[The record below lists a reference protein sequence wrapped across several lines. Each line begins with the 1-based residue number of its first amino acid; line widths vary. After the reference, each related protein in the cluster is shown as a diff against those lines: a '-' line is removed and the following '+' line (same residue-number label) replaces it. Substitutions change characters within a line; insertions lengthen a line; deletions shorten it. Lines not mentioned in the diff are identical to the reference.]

1 MELFKTDF
9 EDSYKE
15 ILTTLTAEQG
25 YLDTAVEY
33 YFERHPLRKNVLVFR
48 NEDKK
53 CEFYDIGTEMD
64 CVTPLK
70 KIQEGN
76 QNNEGENKKRRKNK
90 NKKKKQ
96 NQKNKKHIIP
106 SPPKSIKISHINPPH
121 PFYILSLL

>member
-1 MELFKTDF
+1 MVSYTSWSKVSVNKSIEFIEDPILNMELFKTDF

-15 ILTTLTAEQG
+15 ILNTLTAEQG

-96 NQKNKKHIIP
+96 NQKK
-106 SPPKSIKISHINPPH
+106 
-121 PFYILSLL
+121 

>member
-1 MELFKTDF
+1 MVSYTSWSKVSVNKSIKFVEDPILNMELFKTDF

-96 NQKNKKHIIP
+96 NQKK
-106 SPPKSIKISHINPPH
+106 
-121 PFYILSLL
+121 

>member
-1 MELFKTDF
+1 MVSYTSWSKVSVNKSIEFVEDPILNMELFKTDF

-15 ILTTLTAEQG
+15 ILTTLTAEKG

-48 NEDKK
+48 SEDKK

-76 QNNEGENKKRRKNK
+76 QNNQEKKK
-90 NKKKKQ
+90 NKKKKKK
-96 NQKNKKHIIP
+96 QKQKK
-106 SPPKSIKISHINPPH
+106 
-121 PFYILSLL
+121 